1 MRTLISLLL
10 LLAVLHI
17 QAQELNAKVTVNH
30 SKLNTTEQNVFDE
43 LQTKVQALLN
53 ERTWTNYKYKE
64 PERIQCSFSI
74 TVNEYKQETNQFK
87 CVLLM
92 TANRPVY
99 NSTYTTT
106 LYSVRDG
113 DFNFEF
119 QATDQLEYSG
129 PQNLSNNLVAL
140 LAYYAHVIVGYDLD
154 SFSPLGGTTVL
165 QTAEDIVTGAQELG
179 YTGWKAFDDTK
190 NRFALLNDYLDGSM
204 EPYRQ
209 LVYKYHRDGL
219 DHMADNPTEA
229 RKAITEAI
237 DLLDQSRTAKNMSQL
252 PQLFTEY
259 KRDELVNIFTGQGTS
274 SEKQPIVDIL
284 RRVDMSQSATWEK
297 ILK

>member
-10 LLAVLHI
+10 LSAALHI

-43 LQTKVQALLN
+43 LQNKVQALLN

-165 QTAEDIVTGAQELG
+165 QTAEDIVTAAQELG

-219 DHMADNPTEA
+219 DHMADNPAEA

>member
-10 LLAVLHI
+10 LSAALHI

-43 LQTKVQALLN
+43 LQTRVQALLN

-219 DHMADNPTEA
+219 DHMADNPAEA

-259 KRDELVNIFTGQGTS
+259 KRDELVNIFTAQGTS

>member
-10 LLAVLHI
+10 LLTALHI

-43 LQTKVQALLN
+43 LQNKVQALLN

-165 QTAEDIVTGAQELG
+165 QTAEDIVTAAQELG

-219 DHMADNPTEA
+219 DHMADNPAEA

-297 ILK
+297 ILR